1 MTLQERSRLGAA
13 SQAQRAAERERID
26 ALWRAIYNETLRERR
41 RQLYRDDPLWRLS
54 KLKDNRERR
63 LRAKVAR

>member
-1 MTLQERSRLGAA
+1 MDYRDIINAI
-13 SQAQRAAERERID
+13 RAEG
-26 ALWRAIYNETLRERR
+26 R

-63 LRAKVAR
+63 LRAKTREAA